1 MKFNEKCYSLLK
13 KIPRGKVV
21 TYKQIALELGSRGY
35 RAVGNALNKNKN
47 LIKIPCHRVVRNN
60 GNVGG
65 YALGQEK
72 KIKLLQ
78 KEGVEVVNGK
88 INLKKFGYFF

>member
-21 TYKQIALELGSRGY
+21 TYKQIAFELGSRGY

-78 KEGVEVVNGK
+78 KEGVEIVDGK
-88 INLKKFGYFF
+88 IDLKKFGYFF

>member
-35 RAVGNALNKNKN
+35 RAVGNALNKNKT
-47 LIKIPCHRVVRNN
+47 LIKTPCHRVVRSN
-60 GNVGG
+60 GFVGNYSQG
-65 YALGQEK
+65 MNK

>member
-65 YALGQEK
+65 YALGQE
-72 KIKLLQ
+72 Q